1 MGGAAIA
8 VVASH
13 LPAAMR
19 PDRALFAGDTLPF
32 VLPVCDH
39 YAGSEKFLLKALAFQ
54 AQLGPVF
61 DITADCEDGAPI
73 GREREHAQ
81 MIAAVISSAANRFS
95 RVGIRIH
102 DISHSHWQKDLEIIL
117 PAAGSRVAYVTLPKV
132 RGLATVEAMAGRVN
146 TFAPRGHRIPL
157 HVLVETHGALR
168 EIESIAAHPQVQC
181 LSFGLMDFVSAH
193 HGAIPASVLSGSGQ
207 FDHPLI
213 RRAKLE
219 IAAAAHAH
227 LKVPSHNVSTAL
239 RDQKQVSADA
249 ARAAQEFGYTRMW
262 SVHPDQIVPVLSG
275 MQPNHH
281 EVEFAAK
288 ILMAAADVQ
297 WGPIEEEGQLHD
309 RASYRLFWTLLRRA
323 AAAGVAIPEPAR
335 SRFFGVGG
343 ANDATNASQ
352 GPAR

>member
-1 MGGAAIA
+1 MDKSRPQSGSDALS
-8 VVASH
+8 VVAPR

-19 PDRALFAGDTLPF
+19 PEHALFAGDALPF

-39 YAGSEKFLLKALAFQ
+39 YAGNERFLLKALAHQ

-61 DITADCEDGAPI
+61 DITADCEDGAPV

-81 MIAAVISSAANRFS
+81 MVAAVIGSAANRFG

-102 DISHSHWQKDLEIIL
+102 DITHPHWQKDLEIIL
-117 PAAGSRVAYVTLPKV
+117 PAAGTRVAYVTLPKV

-146 TFAPRGHRIPL
+146 AYAPRGQRIAL
-157 HVLVETHGALR
+157 HVLIETHGALR
-168 EIESIAAHPQVQC
+168 EIEAIAAHPQVQC

-193 HGAIPASVLSGSGQ
+193 HGAIPASALSGSGQ

-219 IAAAAHAH
+219 ISAAAHAH

-239 RDQKQVSADA
+239 RDQKQVAADA
-249 ARAAQEFGYTRMW
+249 ERASSEFGYARMW
-262 SVHPDQIVPVLSG
+262 SVHPDQIVPILSG
-275 MQPNHH
+275 MQPKHDD
-281 EVEFAAK
+281 VERAARILTAAAAAK
-288 ILMAAADVQ
+288 
-297 WGPIEEEGQLHD
+297 WGPIEEDGQLHD

-335 SRFFGVGG
+335 SHFFG
-343 ANDATNASQ
+343 APQ
-352 GPAR
+352 G